1 MSWGRSL
8 ERAFSVA
15 GALLVLVSAPR
26 LVSGQADPE
35 RTYPIVYEARLSP
48 SQRSAHV
55 TIRLDNREHLVRSI
69 RLHIDP
75 ERHRNFRGKG
85 LEIGDDFVEWQP
97 PAATSTLE
105 YDFRIDALRNERSYD
120 ARCAEDWA
128 IFRGDDLVPPARVRA
143 LSGAE
148 ADARLRLRLPAGW
161 SAAAPYPEE
170 ANDVFVV
177 EHPERR
183 FDRPTGWILTGR
195 IGTVRER
202 VAGSRVAIA
211 GPVGHGLRRLDS
223 LALLRWTLPTLR
235 DIAGELPARL
245 LVVGAGD
252 PMWRGGLSG
261 PDSLFIHADL
271 PLISNDGTSP
281 LLHELVHAVV
291 GARGGAGGD
300 WVVEGLAEYY
310 SIELL
315 RRSRTISRR
324 RYEKILNHL
333 AEKGRDVTSLE
344 VERAAVD
351 VVARAVT
358 VLHELDD
365 EIRERTSDTK
375 NLDDVVS
382 AIVQRDVTLT
392 TASFR
397 TIAESVSGES
407 LVSVFRRWVPSG

>member
-1 MSWGRSL
+1 MSRARTSRQVFSL
-8 ERAFSVA
+8 A
-15 GALLVLVSAPR
+15 GTLLVLLAAPR
-26 LVSGQADPE
+26 PAAGQTEPKP
-35 RTYPIVYEARLSP
+35 TYGIVYDVRLTP

-55 TIRLDNREHLVRSI
+55 TLRLENGKRLVRSI
-69 RLHIDP
+69 RLRIDP
-75 ERHRNFRGKG
+75 ERHLNFRGKG

-97 PAATSTLE
+97 PAATTTLE

-128 IFRGDDLVPPARVRA
+128 IFRGDDLVPPAKVRA
-143 LSGAE
+143 LRGAE

-161 SAAAPYPEE
+161 SAAAPYPE
-170 ANDVFVV
+170 AAKNVFVV

-183 FDRPTGWILTGR
+183 FDRPTGWLLVGR
-195 IGTVRER
+195 IGSVSER
-202 VAGSRVAIA
+202 VAGSRVAVA

-235 DIAGELPARL
+235 DIAGRLPARL

-271 PLISNDGTSP
+271 PLISNDGSSP
-281 LLHELVHAVV
+281 LLHELVHSVI
-291 GARGGAGGD
+291 GARSGIGGD

-324 RYEKILNHL
+324 RYEKILGRL
-333 AEKGRDVTSLE
+333 AQKGRGVASLE
-344 VERAAVD
+344 VDHASVA

-365 EIRERTSDTK
+365 EIRERSSGAK
-375 NLDDVVS
+375 SLDDVVS
-382 AIVQRDVTLT
+382 AIVERDVTLT

-397 TIAESVSGES
+397 AIAESVSGES
-407 LVSVFRRWVPSG
+407 LVSLFRRWVSSG

>member
-1 MSWGRSL
+1 VTLGVAPI
-8 ERAFSVA
+8 RA
-15 GALLVLVSAPR
+15 P
-26 LVSGQADPE
+26 GQSDSPP
-35 RTYPIVYEARLSP
+35 TYPIVYEARLAP

-55 TIRLDNREHLVRSI
+55 TIRLENSEHLVRSV
-69 RLHIDP
+69 RLRIDP

-85 LEIGDDFVEWQP
+85 LEIGDDFVEWVP
-97 PAATSTLE
+97 PAAASTLE
-105 YDFRIDALRNERSYD
+105 YDFRIDALRDERSFD

-128 IFRGDDLVPPARVRA
+128 LFRGDDLVPPARVRSA
-143 LSGAE
+143 PGAE

-161 SAAAPYPEE
+161 SSAAPYPEE
-170 ANDVFVV
+170 ADDVFVV
-177 EHPERR
+177 EHSERR
-183 FDRPTGWILTGR
+183 FDRPTGWIVVGR

-211 GPVGHGLRRLDS
+211 GPVGHGLRRLDA

-235 DIAGELPARL
+235 DVAGALPARL

-291 GARGGAGGD
+291 GARSGDGGD
-300 WVVEGLAEYY
+300 WIVEGLAEYY

-324 RYEKILNHL
+324 RYEKILSRL
-333 AEKGRDVTSLE
+333 ADRGSDVVTLE
-344 VERAAVD
+344 VERATGAE
-351 VVARAVT
+351 VARAVT

-365 EIRERTSDTK
+365 EIRERSADAK
-375 NLDDVVS
+375 SLDDVVR
-382 AIVQRDVTLT
+382 ALVQKDVTLT

-397 TIAESVSGES
+397 TIAESVYGES
-407 LVSVFRRWVPSG
+407 LVSFFRQRVTS